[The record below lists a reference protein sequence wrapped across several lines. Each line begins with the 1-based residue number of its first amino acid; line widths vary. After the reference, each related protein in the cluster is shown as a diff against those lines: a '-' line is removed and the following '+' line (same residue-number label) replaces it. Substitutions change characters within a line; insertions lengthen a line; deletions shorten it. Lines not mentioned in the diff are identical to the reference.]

1 MNTAGF
7 SRMGTF
13 TIAKGFIVK
22 GLTQMRLILMDF
34 QTSKNLGGIGA
45 LIMFL
50 GPLLSAV
57 NAFGGLLSIVGF
69 ILLLIALHSFAD
81 HYKEVGIFNNA
92 LYGFITGIVGV
103 VVSVGAFVAVAIS
116 VITDI
121 GITDWTNA
129 AEWFDTMATETA
141 IELFLELAAAAIT
154 AIVIL
159 FVFAIITAYLYRK
172 SLSLLSSKSGI
183 GLFGTAGLLLLIGAV
198 LTIVVIGVVLIWIS
212 ILIVAIAFFSMKP
225 TEAEST
231 PQPT

>member
-1 MNTAGF
+1 MCPFA
-7 SRMGTF
+7 
-13 TIAKGFIVK
+13 IAKAFIVK

-45 LIMFL
+45 LLIFL

-57 NAFGGLLSIVGF
+57 NASGGLLSLVGF

-81 HYKEVGIFNNA
+81 HYKETGIFNNA

-103 VVSVGAFVAVAIS
+103 VVAGAALLTMVLSSF
-116 VITDI
+116 DI
-121 GITDWTNA
+121 ADWTNLS
-129 AEWFDTMATETA
+129 EWTEAFPIEDFFGQFMDLVVA
-141 IELFLELAAAAIT
+141 IIVAL
-154 AIVIL
+154 VIL
-159 FVFAIITAYLYRK
+159 FVFAIITAWLYRK

-198 LTIVVIGVVLIWIS
+198 LTIVAIGIFLIWIS